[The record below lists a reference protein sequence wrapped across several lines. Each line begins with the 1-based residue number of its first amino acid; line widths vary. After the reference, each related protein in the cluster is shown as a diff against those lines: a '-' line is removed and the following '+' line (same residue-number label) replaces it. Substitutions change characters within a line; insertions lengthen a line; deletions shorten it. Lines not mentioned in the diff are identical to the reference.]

1 MIHPMSPVGF
11 APILAALT
19 CMRGRTTPLITR
31 DSPVTFTLT
40 TSPKSLKVS
49 ASARSAF
56 SRGLLSALV
65 WGLAFLPGI
74 VPAHHGV
81 ASLGAIGL
89 EGPGAPLETT
99 VSTNLP
105 QGSWLLYQKF
115 DYANFKT
122 YTHEL
127 DDEKDYN
134 LFSITGLGYGLTPWF
149 TAYAF
154 LPYTVK
160 AAEDDDYSQSGL
172 GDISLTGTLGFKYDD
187 GFKLTPKSESL
198 DDWYDWHFSFF
209 FGLTLPTGNPNLR
222 GGPAGEIDPGMSLG
236 FGQPSYMLGLG
247 ATRLITDRD
256 TLNLDVSWIGFQEN
270 EYDDGHRFRF
280 GDEWRVNL
288 AWVRKLTTD
297 IERKTRWDAALEAN
311 FLHLDRDRIF
321 GQGEW
326 ATGGDILYLLPGVR
340 YYVDNLSFAL
350 GVKVPVWT
358 QLNEEDEQQGAE
370 GKENYRLIFTLSAL
384 F

>member
-1 MIHPMSPVGF
+1 MIHPTQAGMIHPTSPV
-11 APILAALT
+11 AL
-19 CMRGRTTPLITR
+19 RP
-31 DSPVTFTLT
+31 
-40 TSPKSLKVS
+40 S
-49 ASARSAF
+49 ATDPFKPSF
-56 SRGLLSALV
+56 SRGLLPTLPWALL
-65 WGLAFLPGI
+65 WALAFLPGI
-74 VPAHHGV
+74 APAHHGV
-81 ASLGAIGL
+81 ASLGATGL

-115 DYANFKT
+115 DYASFKT
-122 YTHEL
+122 YTPER

-134 LFSITGLGYGLTPWF
+134 LFSITGLGYGITPWF

-172 GDISLTGTLGFKYDD
+172 GDIALTGTLGFKYDD
-187 GFKLTPKSESL
+187 GFRLMPKSESL

-209 FGLTLPTGNPNLR
+209 FGLTLPTGNPDLR
-222 GGPAGEIDPGMSLG
+222 GGPEGEIDPGMSLG
-236 FGQPSYMLGLG
+236 FGQPSFQLGLA

-270 EYDDGHRFRF
+270 EYDDGNRFRF

-288 AWVRKLTTD
+288 AWVRKLATD
-297 IERKTRWDAALEAN
+297 LERRTRWDAVLEAN
-311 FLHLDRDRIF
+311 FLHLDRDRSF

-326 ATGGDILYLLPGVR
+326 ATGGDMLYLLPGVR

-358 QLNEEDEQQGAE
+358 QLNEEDDQQGAE
-370 GKENYRLIFTLSAL
+370 GKENYRLILTLSAL